1 MSAAEII
8 AEAGKAY
15 GLTYT
20 GMISR
25 SRKREYVI
33 ARAAATLA
41 LRDRGM
47 SYPQIAKRI
56 GGRDHSTIIHYVKAY
71 SRLLNDPE
79 FAALVERLKAM
90 PVAVLPVAPA
100 PVVIA
105 WLRPSPTPPPRR
117 IVERTP
123 RQKFRDGEIDGD
135 ELNEAEF
142 NAMLVRGSRAL
153 NASIA
158 AQFTYTAPQ
167 ARAS

>member
-8 AEAGKAY
+8 AEAGKAF

-20 GMISR
+20 GMIGR
-25 SRKREYVI
+25 SRERKFVI

-56 GGRDHSTIIHYVKAY
+56 GGRDHSTIIHYVKAH
-71 SRLLNDPE
+71 SSKLADPD

-90 PVAVLPVAPA
+90 PVAVLPPA
-100 PVVIA
+100 RVPIA
-105 WLRPSPTPPPRR
+105 WTRPSTPPKPRTKPIDR
-117 IVERTP
+117 RTP
-123 RQKFRDGEIDGD
+123 RQLYNAGELDCDQIHQ
-135 ELNEAEF
+135 AEF

-153 NASIA
+153 NAAITS
-158 AQFTYTAPQ
+158 QFAYR
-167 ARAS
+167 ARAA

>member
-1 MSAAEII
+1 MSAADII
-8 AEAGKAY
+8 CEAGKAY

-20 GMISR
+20 GMIGR
-25 SRKREYVI
+25 TRKRPFII

-56 GGRDHSTIIHYVKAY
+56 GGRDHSTIIHYVKAW
-71 SRLLNDPE
+71 SHMLDDPD

-90 PVAVLPVAPA
+90 PVAVMPA
-100 PVVIA
+100 PIA
-105 WLRPSPTPPPRR
+105 FVWTPPSAPPRLKPIDR
-117 IVERTP
+117 RTL
-123 RQKFRDGEIDGD
+123 RQRHLAGEIDF
-135 ELNEAEF
+135 EEITEAEF

-158 AQFTYTAPQ
+158 AQFAYTAPQ
-167 ARAS
+167 ARAT